1 MDILTVENMGI
12 SFASRTKKKEQVKIL
27 QNINLSVGEGEI
39 VALVGESGCGKTTL
53 GKAMVGIHKPSTGK
67 ISYKGKD
74 VTKLAGADWKEYR
87 LGVQMVHQDSF
98 AALNPNRT
106 IFQSLSVPLL
116 QNKIAHNKKEAEAVL
131 TEYFTEVGLTPVE
144 QFLYK
149 YPHQLS
155 GGQRQRILLAR
166 ALSVKPKV
174 IVADEPVSMVDVSLR
189 IALID
194 LMTRMNQK
202 YNISFVYITHDLATA
217 RYVAK
222 DGRLAVMYLGK
233 IVELNN
239 IRRAID
245 NPKHPYFKALIA
257 AVPSHFGGG
266 RSEMEDLPL
275 RSLDMPSVNNPPSGC
290 SFHTRCPY
298 CKELC
303 EKESP
308 ELMPYN
314 GGMIACHYAKEIDE
328 ALQRQEGQKQKSEK

>member
-1 MDILTVENMGI
+1 MDVLTVKDMGI
-12 SFASRTKKKEQVKIL
+12 SFDSRTRKGEKVKIL
-27 QNINLSVGEGEI
+27 QNINLSIKEGEI

-53 GKAMVGIHKPSTGK
+53 GKAMVGIHSPTTGQ
-67 ISYKGKD
+67 ILYRDKD
-74 VTKLAGADWKEYR
+74 IANLSKKDFMEYR

-106 IFQSLSVPLL
+106 IFQSLSLPLL
-116 QNKIAHNKKEAEAVL
+116 HNRIAKNGKEAETIL
-131 TEYFTEVGLTPVE
+131 HEYFTEVGLTPPE

-239 IRRAID
+239 IREAID
-245 NPKHPYFKALIA
+245 NPKHPYFQALIA
-257 AVPSHFGGG
+257 AVPSHFGLGK
-266 RSEMEDLPL
+266 SEMKDLPL

-298 CKELC
+298 YKL
-303 EKESP
+303 
-308 ELMPYN
+308 
-314 GGMIACHYAKEIDE
+314 
-328 ALQRQEGQKQKSEK
+328 

>member
-1 MDILTVENMGI
+1 MEILTVNHMGI
-12 SFASRTKKKEQVKIL
+12 SFESRTKKKEKVKIL
-27 QNINLSVGEGEI
+27 QDINLSIAEGEI

-53 GKAMVGIHKPSTGK
+53 GKSIVGLYQPTEGTIC
-67 ISYKGKD
+67 YQGKD
-74 VTKLAGADWKEYR
+74 IAKLSKKEYMDYR

-106 IFQSLSVPLL
+106 IFQSLSLPLL
-116 QNKIAHNKKEAEAVL
+116 QNKIAKNKKEAEEIL
-131 TEYFTEVGLTPVE
+131 REYFVEVGLTPPE

-202 YNISFVYITHDLATA
+202 YKISFVYITHDLATA

-233 IVELNN
+233 IVELGN
-239 IRRAID
+239 IREAIEH
-245 NPKHPYFKALIA
+245 PRHPYFQALIA
-257 AVPSHFGGG
+257 AVPSHVGEGK
-266 RSEMEDLPL
+266 SEMKDLPL
-275 RSLDMPSVNNPPSGC
+275 RSLDMPSVNNPPCGC

-298 CKELC
+298 YAQIC
-303 EKESP
+303 EREAP
-308 ELMPYN
+308 ELRSYK
-314 GGMIACHYAKEIDE
+314 GGMVACHFVEKIEEI
-328 ALQRQEGQKQKSEK
+328 RK

>member
-1 MDILTVENMGI
+1 MELIKIEHLGI
-12 SFASRTKKKEQVKIL
+12 SFDSRTKKKEKVKIL
-27 QNINLSVGEGEI
+27 QDINLSIEEGEVI
-39 VALVGESGCGKTTL
+39 ALVGESGCGKTTL
-53 GKAMVGIHKPSTGK
+53 GRTIVGLYPPSEGT
-67 ISYKGKD
+67 IYYRGKD
-74 VTKLAGADWKEYR
+74 ITKLSKKEYMDYR

-106 IFQSLSVPLL
+106 IFQSLSMPLM
-116 QNKIAHNKKEAEAVL
+116 QNHIAKNKKEAEDIL
-131 TEYFTEVGLTPVE
+131 KEYFTEVGLTPPE

-166 ALSVKPKV
+166 ALSVKPRV

-202 YNISFVYITHDLATA
+202 YKISFVYITHDLATA

-222 DGRLAVMYLGK
+222 DGRLAVMYLGR

-239 IRRAID
+239 IREAID

-257 AVPSHFGGG
+257 AVPSDIGRG
-266 RSEMEDLPL
+266 RSEMKDLPL

-298 CKELC
+298 YKDRC
-303 EKESP
+303 EKEIP
-308 ELMPYN
+308 KLREFE
-314 GGMIACHYAKEIDE
+314 GGMIACHFAEEIP
-328 ALQRQEGQKQKSEK
+328 

>member
-1 MDILTVENMGI
+1 M
-12 SFASRTKKKEQVKIL
+12 
-27 QNINLSVGEGEI
+27 
-39 VALVGESGCGKTTL
+39 
-53 GKAMVGIHKPSTGK
+53 
-67 ISYKGKD
+67 
-74 VTKLAGADWKEYR
+74 
-87 LGVQMVHQDSF
+87 
-98 AALNPNRT
+98 
-106 IFQSLSVPLL
+106 
-116 QNKIAHNKKEAEAVL
+116 L

-189 IALID
+189 IALIV

-202 YNISFVYITHDLATA
+202 YNISFVYIPHDLATA

-245 NPKHPYFKALIA
+245 NPKYPCFKALIA
-257 AVPSHFGGG
+257 AERRVT
-266 RSEMEDLPL
+266 L
-275 RSLDMPSVNNPPSGC
+275 RLFYNTEIPAGEFHAICLDTHHDMC
-290 SFHTRCPY
+290 YIR
-298 CKELC
+298 
-303 EKESP
+303 
-308 ELMPYN
+308 
-314 GGMIACHYAKEIDE
+314 
-328 ALQRQEGQKQKSEK
+328 RQS